1 MTEPTIEGMATP
13 EDMIDA
19 HLRYLRAGRFAA
31 RTIDDARKLLTR
43 AHRELPEGLHG
54 ATLAELEDFLANP
67 GWSTETALT
76 YYKHLRR
83 LYRWA
88 VRPADQWIS
97 FDPSEELVRPKSA
110 AELPRPAADDVVRAC
125 IHDTEDPW
133 RLYCRLAALAG
144 LRPCEIATVRR
155 QDIGEVI
162 RIKGKGGRTRTV
174 PTHPLIAELVEP
186 LPAGVIAT
194 RPSGKRVT
202 AYWMSK
208 ATAQYLRSVGI
219 DTTLYPLRHAF
230 ATKVEEKHDVRA
242 AQVLLGHASITTTT
256 RYTLISRKRQ
266 QAAIDDLDF
275 G

>member
-1 MTEPTIEGMATP
+1 MATP

-19 HLRYLRAGRFAA
+19 HLRYLRAARYAA
-31 RTIDDARKLLTR
+31 RTIDDARKLLHR
-43 AHRELPEGLHG
+43 AHRQLPEGLHG
-54 ATLAELEDFLANP
+54 ATVTELEEFLADP
-67 GWSTETALT
+67 LWSTETALT
-76 YYKHLRR
+76 YFKHLRR
-83 LYRWA
+83 LYKWA
-88 VRPADQWIS
+88 ARPSDPWMS

-110 AELPRPAADDVVRAC
+110 PELPRPAPDEIVRAC
-125 IHDTEDPW
+125 IFDTDNPW

-162 RIKGKGGRTRTV
+162 RVKGKGGRSRTV

-186 LPAGVIAT
+186 LPPGVIAS

-208 ATAQYLRSVGI
+208 STAHYLRTVGI
-219 DTTLYPLRHAF
+219 GTTLYPLRHAF
-230 ATKVEEKHDVRA
+230 ATKVEERHDVRA